1 MKSKLYGKSIYSISH
16 LKCPRCH
23 QGNLFISRNP
33 YQLKYMLDMP
43 DKCNICRQDFRFEP
57 GFYSAALW
65 ISYPIVLVFILIICI
80 ILVAVLKISIV
91 FSIIIMACILFL
103 LQPLIMRYSRAILL
117 NSFISYEA
125 KFDPKK

>member
-1 MKSKLYGKSIYSISH
+1 
-16 LKCPRCH
+16 
-23 QGNLFISRNP
+23 
-33 YQLKYMLDMP
+33 MP